1 LHSILIGGA
10 VAIPFIAAVLILT
23 TPKRLA
29 EVWSY
34 LAAFGA
40 AACAVLLLGPV
51 LGGARPELEALRL
64 VPGLTLTFRV
74 DPLGMTFGLLASG
87 LWIITTVY
95 SSGYVRA
102 DHLKHQ
108 PRYFAAFAASVGA
121 ALGIAFAGNLLT
133 FFLFYETLTLATYPL
148 VVHKETEK
156 AFAAGR
162 RYLFYALGS
171 GLALLTAVAWTW
183 FLTGTL
189 DFTPGGFLQGAGSPG
204 VLTALFILFVLGV
217 SVKSAVMPLHSWL
230 PAAMVAPTPVSAL
243 LHAVAVVKAGVF
255 GVIRVLAFV
264 FGPASLAG
272 LTAPQVFAAMAAA
285 TIVIGSL
292 LAIRQNN
299 LKRRLAYST
308 VVHLSYIVLG
318 AALVAPFGLIGSVMH
333 MVNHGLAKITLFF
346 CAGAI
351 YATTHLEN
359 VSDLRGLG
367 HRMPW
372 TFGAFTIGS
381 LGLIGIPA
389 MSGFV
394 SKFFL
399 SRGAIEV
406 GDMVALAIMLGASL
420 FTATYLLP
428 IVQIAFFPGPVAE
441 GEPERHAEV
450 REARPAMLVPLL
462 ITASLV
468 IVFGMVPMVIGVQYD
483 LAATVAALV
492 FAETPLVFG
501 GAR

>member
-1 LHSILIGGA
+1 
-10 VAIPFIAAVLILT
+10 
-23 TPKRLA
+23 
-29 EVWSY
+29 
-34 LAAFGA
+34 
-40 AACAVLLLGPV
+40 
-51 LGGARPELEALRL
+51 
-64 VPGLTLTFRV
+64 
-74 DPLGMTFGLLASG
+74 
-87 LWIITTVY
+87 
-95 SSGYVRA
+95 
-102 DHLKHQ
+102 
-108 PRYFAAFAASVGA
+108 
-121 ALGIAFAGNLLT
+121 
-133 FFLFYETLTLATYPL
+133 
-148 VVHKETEK
+148 
-156 AFAAGR
+156 
-162 RYLFYALGS
+162 
-171 GLALLTAVAWTW
+171 
-183 FLTGTL
+183 
-189 DFTPGGFLQGAGSPG
+189 
-204 VLTALFILFVLGV
+204 
-217 SVKSAVMPLHSWL
+217 
-230 PAAMVAPTPVSAL
+230 
-243 LHAVAVVKAGVF
+243 
-255 GVIRVLAFV
+255 VIRVLAFV

-441 GEPERHAEV
+441 GELERHAEV

-483 LAATVAALV
+483 LAATIAALV
-492 FAETPLVFG
+492 FAEAPLVFG